1 MTAPPEFEA
10 CQEYIRLRHNAERPA
25 KAGLFYF
32 ARKGE
37 LQLNKLIIT
46 EKPSVAQ
53 AIAAVVGAITR
64 KDGYFEGNGYVV
76 GPPPRPARQEGKVKL
91 SSL

>member
-1 MTAPPEFEA
+1 MILTKN
-10 CQEYIRLRHNAERPA
+10 NAERPA

-53 AIAAVVGAITR
+53 AIAAVVGALAR

-76 GPPPRPARQEGKVKL
+76 GLVPGASGAARKR
-91 SSL
+91 